1 MSLKST
7 ILSASVLIALLPLG
21 AAHAEV
27 FGQWS
32 FNEYPVGEDTIGSD
46 FLVLDESGSDRHM
59 AAAFGLR
66 DTVEGPGGTTAAE
79 IDGGKFFQFMPGFNQ
94 FVDANGPLNPVVT
107 AGSDFTLTGDFT
119 IEVIATLPQNTFN
132 NFNEGF
138 LVGRGRYSSTDQYG
152 ISVYN
157 DGGSQP
163 NTVGAFIADAGNGVF
178 SNIDQRNSPPPAG
191 WHHIAMVRD
200 RVNDIHRLYING
212 VVAVENLSTPGG
224 LDVDDT
230 GTHNL
235 FIGGDF
241 FNTSLGRI
249 NKPYQGTIDFVKISS
264 GALDPSEFTMVDIP
278 EPTSLA
284 LLGLGGIFLVR
295 RRSR

>member
-1 MSLKST
+1 MSLKRFFLLVLALAVLAPVHDVQAT
-7 ILSASVLIALLPLG
+7 IV
-21 AAHAEV
+21 V
-27 FGQWS
+27 QYS
-32 FNEYPVGEDTIGSD
+32 FDEYPIGTGTIGSD
-46 FLVLDESGSDRHM
+46 YLILDESGNNRHLR
-59 AAAFGLR
+59 AAFGPRNTIL
-66 DTVEGPGGTTAAE
+66 GPTGTTASE
-79 IDGGKFFQFMPGFNQ
+79 LDGGKFFDFIPGFDE
-94 FVDANGPLNPVVT
+94 FRDANGLLDPVVT
-107 AGSDFTLTGDFT
+107 AGSDFTLTQDFT

-138 LVGRGRYSSTDQYG
+138 LVGRGRFKNDGTGTDQYG
-152 ISVYN
+152 INVYN

-163 NTVGAFIADAGNGVF
+163 NTVGAFIANEGNPGVF

-191 WHHIAMVRD
+191 WYHVAMVRD

-235 FIGGDF
+235 IVGGDF
-241 FNTSLGRI
+241 FDSGSI
-249 NKPYQGTIDFVKISS
+249 NKPYQGAIDFVRISDE
-264 GALDPSEFTMVDIP
+264 ALTPDQFFP

-284 LLGLGGIFLVR
+284 LLGAGAMVLIR